1 LRHISIIGL
10 KFDFTELVASKLAD
24 ILQIFKQ
31 RFVGFFLFLL
41 RYAENATFQT
51 LTNPLKTFL
60 VSIQFSSRMR
70 KMS

>member
-31 RFVGFFLFLL
+31 RFVWFFLFLL
-41 RYAENATFQT
+41 RYAENATFQHFK
-51 LTNPLKTFL
+51 L
-60 VSIQFSSRMR
+60 
-70 KMS
+70 